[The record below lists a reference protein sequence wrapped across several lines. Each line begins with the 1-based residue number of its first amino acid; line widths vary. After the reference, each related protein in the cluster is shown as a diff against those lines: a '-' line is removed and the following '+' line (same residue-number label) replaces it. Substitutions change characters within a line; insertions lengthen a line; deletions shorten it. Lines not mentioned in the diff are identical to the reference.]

1 MSKWNDFNDAEKFNI
16 SRDINSQNISTDEI
30 RRQLFVRLPHV
41 LYYLFPNGKICNN
54 HFQIG
59 DIQGSSGESLKIEM
73 QGPKS
78 GMWHDF
84 ATGEGGDIFDLWA
97 IKKNFDIKNQF
108 PKLVNDIHNWLGIYT
123 PFQLKQQNHIRK
135 VLSNNDLGS
144 PTGKWNYTDSKGNII
159 VCIHR
164 YDPPQGKQFR
174 PWDVIAQKHKLPDSR
189 PLYNQ
194 VGIARSDKVIIVEGE
209 KCAESL
215 IKRGFCATTSM
226 SGANA
231 PIDKTDWSPLKNKNI
246 VIWPDNDDPGKLYAQ
261 KVQAKLLEIGIAS
274 LKIIDIPIDKPPG
287 WDAADSVAEGYDI
300 NKLIEQAGLSNIAAN
315 NNDLFEWID
324 LDVLA
329 GPPSDREWIIQDW
342 LPKGCVTAIYGDGG
356 VGKSLLVQQLMTALA
371 TGKPWLGFKNDP
383 MRVYGLLCEDDQ
395 QELCRRQYS
404 INQRLQLEKNDLVN
418 IRLVSRVG
426 KDNVLMNFNN
436 KDNGVLTSTFEKLLK
451 SIQDFKP
458 QLVVLDTAA
467 DLFGGNENNRTHVR
481 QFIQNCCARIARS
494 IDGAVL
500 LCAHPSDSGLQ
511 RKTGTGGS
519 TAWSNTVRSRW
530 YLEKP
535 EEDETHPDIRLLSQ
549 KKSNYSSTK
558 GKINIK
564 WENGIF
570 VETETNSINIMG
582 AKHNNKIDTEC
593 KRKQDTI
600 LELINSQ
607 ALKGSVY
614 TMNQFCELFENQ
626 SGLGGKDAIRNRLD
640 VLATEGYI
648 KFFKD
653 AENYGLQ
660 NPLRSKFGYL
670 CVENMHLKTSKGEIL
685 ILPSHFKSRETGA
698 ILPIESSKT

>member
-54 HFQIG
+54 HFQVG
-59 DIQGSSGESLKIEM
+59 DIQGNSGESLKIEM
-73 QGPKS
+73 QGPKA
-78 GMWHDF
+78 GIWHDF

-97 IKKNFDIKNQF
+97 IKRNFDIKNQF
-108 PKLVNDIHNWLGIYT
+108 PKLVNDIHNWLGLYV
-123 PFQLKQQNHIRK
+123 PFQLKQQISTK
-135 VLSNNDLGS
+135 KSLSNNDLGS

-159 VCIHR
+159 ACIHR
-164 YDPPQGKQFR
+164 YDTSQGKQFR

-194 VGIARSDKVIIVEGE
+194 VGIARSDKVILVEGE

-215 IKRGFCATTSM
+215 IKKGFCATTSM

-231 PIDKTDWSPLKNKNI
+231 PINKTDWSPLKNKNI
-246 VIWPDNDDPGKLYAQ
+246 IIWPDNDDPGKLYAQ

-274 LKIIDIPIDKPPG
+274 LKIIDVPIDKPLG
-287 WDAADSVAEGYDI
+287 WDAADSVAEG
-300 NKLIEQAGLSNIAAN
+300 
-315 NNDLFEWID
+315 
-324 LDVLA
+324 LDVQSFLDTA
-329 GPPSDREWIIQDW
+329 TITNDNSLKRINAVELIGIPPQRQWIIQDW
-342 LPKGCVTAIYGDGG
+342 LPRGCVTAIYGDGG
-356 VGKSLLVQQLMTALA
+356 VGKSLLVQQLMTAMA
-371 TGKPWLGFKNDP
+371 TGKPWLGHINDP
-383 MRVYGLLCEDDQ
+383 MKVYGLLCEDDE
-395 QELCRRQYS
+395 QELWRRQYS
-404 INQRLQLEKNDLVN
+404 INTQLQLEMKDLEN
-418 IRLVSRVG
+418 IAYVSRVG
-426 KDNVLMNFNN
+426 EDNMLMVFGDKDIG
-436 KDNGVLTSTFEKLLK
+436 KLTDFFHQLLED
-451 SIQDFKP
+451 IQKFKP
-458 QLVVLDTAA
+458 DLVVLDTAA
-467 DLFGGNENNRTHVR
+467 DLFGGHENNRTHVR
-481 QFIQNCCARIARS
+481 QFIQNCCAKIARTVNA
-494 IDGAVL
+494 AVL

-519 TAWSNTVRSRW
+519 TAWNNTVRSRW